1 MLITH
6 RKELIRQDREALRR
20 LYPHVKSSVWSA
32 GLGEKD
38 ASGGVVFAGVGSL
51 YRNPMAAG
59 DRRIIL
65 IDEAHLVAPTSEEGT
80 MYGTVLGAFGE
91 ACRIGLSATPYR
103 LDSGLIY
110 GGEGAWF
117 RLLAYHMKVKELVGR
132 GMLTRLVGARGAH
145 EVSTEGIRTRM
156 GEFVSSDLSQAATD
170 EALVK
175 GACREAIQE
184 CRGRKHILAF
194 ACGIS
199 HGEMIAETLRASG
212 EKAMMVS
219 GVDADRDERI
229 RAFEGGKVRWLIN
242 CQVLTTG
249 YDFPAIDAIVML
261 RPTASKGLYEQMVG
275 RGMRLFDGKEDCLI
289 VDFAGNILRHG
300 AIGDLYERV
309 EPTAE
314 QANEEREEREKE
326 ASRRRIARHG
336 MFSVGGDPMEGLP
349 EGCWLEPVIDMDVR
363 VVQSKK
369 LPEYNNV
376 MVTYY
381 VPSGHV
387 YRKWLCPEYITG
399 ARWYAKQW
407 ARDHGFVFD
416 ENALTFAKRA
426 RASSMPVAILLHQP
440 KDSPYASILREYAEY
455 EEPVES
461 RDDAA

>member
-1 MLITH
+1 
-6 RKELIRQDREALRR
+6 
-20 LYPHVKSSVWSA
+20 
-32 GLGEKD
+32 
-38 ASGGVVFAGVGSL
+38 
-51 YRNPMAAG
+51 
-59 DRRIIL
+59 
-65 IDEAHLVAPTSEEGT
+65 

-145 EVSTEGIRTRM
+145 EVSIEGVRTRM

-199 HGEMIAETLRASG
+199 HGEMIAETLSASG
-212 EKAMMVS
+212 EKAMMVA
-219 GVDADRDERI
+219 GDDPDRDERI

-249 YDFPAIDAIVML
+249 YDFPAIDAIVMM
-261 RPTASKGLYEQMVG
+261 RPTQSKGLYEQMVG
-275 RGMRLFDGKEDCLI
+275 RGMRLFEGKEDCLI

-300 AIGDLYERV
+300 AIGELYERV
-309 EPTAE
+309 EPTAQKARE
-314 QANEEREEREKE
+314 EREEREEREKE
-326 ASRRRIARHG
+326 DSRRKRIARHG

-363 VVQSKK
+363 VVKSNKFTELK
-369 LPEYNNV
+369 NV
-376 MVTYY
+376 MVSYR
-381 VPSGHV
+381 VPSGYV
-387 YRKWLCPEYITG
+387 YRRWLCPEYDTG

-407 ARDHGFVFD
+407 ARDHGFWFVA
-416 ENALTFAKRA
+416 NAVTFAQRA
-426 RASSMPVAILLHQP
+426 RDSRMPVAILLQQP
-440 KDSPYASILREYAEY
+440 KDSPYASIMREYAEY
-455 EEPVES
+455 EETVEF
-461 RDDAA
+461 REDAA